1 MASRSTVAQIVRVL
15 GAGHGVMGAVRF
27 RILHRLRESAQH
39 GDRVEELLTGGV
51 QFDGQRQV
59 RRLRDRQRGN
69 RVRLHAQHGPAGR
82 VRREAGAPGQQLG
95 QLRTG
100 HDQMGAPRPEVM
112 NRRSRSGPPRV
123 QLTPA
128 YEADDREAGV
138 N

>member
-1 MASRSTVAQIVRVL
+1 MTD
-15 GAGHGVMGAVRF
+15 AVVV
-27 RILHRLRESAQH
+27 SGTGSGGTGYAQH
-39 GDRVEELLTGGV
+39 A
-51 QFDGQRQV
+51 Q
-59 RRLRDRQRGN
+59 
-69 RVRLHAQHGPAGR
+69 HAQHGPAGR